1 MKLNYFCGYLLSL
14 IAGAFLL
21 ASPCGAQPQ
30 IYETTQAHA
39 IARAKAE
46 GKMILTEFGR
56 PNCADCTGM
65 RGYFE
70 GSNPPLKQ
78 WILASCVLWTAD
90 VDTSTEWSP
99 YAAGITGYALPL
111 MCFVDP
117 ATPGT
122 YTLRETGLIDA
133 YTFMQFVQ
141 SQAKKNLPLVVTNL
155 PGVPLTNLVN
165 GTFIVKGVAR
175 TNAAFSG
182 SISGVP
188 ITAVMWRLNGTG
200 AFQPATGTTSWSAQV
215 SLSGINTSLNG
226 TNTFESYVQYEG
238 PKNSWTNRVTLINL
252 GSGGTSLQS
261 QTITFNS
268 LAPQTYG
275 DGPITLSAIG
285 GGSASPVIFTNT
297 GPATISGSV
306 LTITGA
312 GLVTVTANQA
322 GDATYSAA
330 PPVSQSFIVSN
341 AVLTVTAN
349 DASRSYGTTNP
360 LFTASYSG
368 FVNGDTNVGY
378 GSVISGSFSFTPPA
392 TPASIAGSYPIIITN
407 STLSATN
414 YRISFVNGTLTI
426 TNLIGIV
433 NYSELQAVLQNG
445 IVDQADLNAVLAR
458 YWAQSPPYI
467 TNSTF
472 PERTNFCFNI
482 TNFVF
487 TVQVSTN
494 LQNWANLNSQARI
507 SFTDTN
513 AVSGPAR
520 FYRLVASTNASF

>member
-1 MKLNYFCGYLLSL
+1 MKSNYFYGGLLGLVS
-14 IAGAFLL
+14 GAFML
-21 ASPCGAQPQ
+21 ALPCSAQDLV
-30 IYETTQAHA
+30 YETTQANA

-56 PNCADCTGM
+56 PTCSDCLAM
-65 RGYFE
+65 RTRFNLL
-70 GSNPPLKQ
+70 SPALKQ
-78 WILASCVLWTAD
+78 WILASCVLWESD
-90 VDTSTEWSP
+90 IDLSSEYVP
-99 YAAGITGYALPL
+99 YASGLGAFSLPL

-117 ATPGT
+117 AKPGAFT
-122 YTLRETGLIDA
+122 ARYNGLIGA
-133 YTFMQFVQ
+133 PTFFGDIKA
-141 SQAKKNLPLVVTNL
+141 QALKNLPVVVTSL
-155 PGVPLTNLVN
+155 PGIPLTNLVN
-165 GTFIVKGVAR
+165 GSFTVTGVAQ
-175 TNAAFSG
+175 TNAALSG
-182 SISGVP
+182 SISNAS

-200 AFQPATGTTSWSAQV
+200 PFQTATGTNVWSAPV
-215 SLSGINTSLNG
+215 TLPHG
-226 TNTFESYVQYEG
+226 TNIFESYVQYAG
-238 PKNSWTNRVTLINL
+238 SKNSWTNRVILINL
-252 GSGGTSLQS
+252 GSGGTSLLS
-261 QTITFNS
+261 QTITFNT

-275 DGPITLSAIG
+275 DGSITLSSIG

-330 PPVSQSFIVSN
+330 PPASQSFMVNKATPVVIATGGNFTFDGTAEAGSGTATGGAGEAL
-341 AVLTVTAN
+341 AVTLSYIGTGSTSYGPTAIAPSAVGTYTVTAHTVG
-349 DASRSYGTTNP
+349 DANNAP
-360 LFTASYSG
+360 
-368 FVNGDTNVGY
+368 
-378 GSVISGSFSFTPPA
+378 GSSLAVA
-392 TPASIAGSYPIIITN
+392 
-407 STLSATN
+407 
-414 YRISFVNGTLTI
+414 LTI
-426 TNLIGIV
+426 NSSSSIV
-433 NYSELQAVLQNG
+433 NLAALTNFLGNG

-472 PERTNFCFNI
+472 PGRTNFCFNI

-507 SFTDTN
+507 CFTDTN

-520 FYRLVASTNASF
+520 YYRLAASTNASF

>member
-1 MKLNYFCGYLLSL
+1 
-14 IAGAFLL
+14 
-21 ASPCGAQPQ
+21 
-30 IYETTQAHA
+30 
-39 IARAKAE
+39 
-46 GKMILTEFGR
+46 
-56 PNCADCTGM
+56 M

-70 GSNPPLKQ
+70 LLNPPLKQ

-90 VDTSTEWSP
+90 IDTSTEWSP

-133 YTFMQFVQ
+133 YTFMQLVK

-155 PGVPLTNLVN
+155 PGAPLTNLVN

-215 SLSGINTSLNG
+215 SLSGTNTSLNG
-226 TNTFESYVQYEG
+226 TNTFESYVQYAG
-238 PKNSWTNRVTLINL
+238 DKNSWTNRVTLINL
-252 GSGGTSLQS
+252 GAGGAALQS
-261 QTITFNS
+261 QTIIFS
-268 LAPQTYG
+268 PLPDHFYG
-275 DGPITLSAIG
+275 DIPFDLSSFATG
-285 GGSASPVIFTNT
+285 GGSTSPVIFTKT
-297 GPATISGSV
+297 GPATISGSW
-306 LTITGA
+306 LTMTGA

-322 GDATYSAA
+322 GDGTTYSAA

-368 FVNGDTNVGY
+368 FVNGDTNVGS

-433 NYSELQAVLQNG
+433 NYSELQTILQNG

-472 PERTNFCFNI
+472 PGRTNFCFNI

-494 LQNWANLNSQARI
+494 LHNWTDLNSQASI
-507 SFTDTN
+507 CFTDTN
-513 AVSGPAR
+513 AAYGLR